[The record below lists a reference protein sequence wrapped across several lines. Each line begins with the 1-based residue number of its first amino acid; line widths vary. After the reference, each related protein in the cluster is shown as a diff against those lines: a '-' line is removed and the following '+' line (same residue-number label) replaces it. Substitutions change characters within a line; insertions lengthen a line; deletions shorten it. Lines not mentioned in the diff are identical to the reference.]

1 MADLQTGNT
10 LLIITQDI
18 KSLILQAKNSVL
30 SYVNSSLTLLYW
42 QIGTRLVNAGL
53 KDNAAKYG
61 DKAVENISISLV
73 NEYGQGFNYSSLHR
87 MMKFAEL
94 IPDQKIVATLSQDLS
109 WSHFVILITLKESLA
124 RDFYIEMCKLE
135 KWSVRQL
142 RKGID
147 SMLFERIA
155 LSKKPESMIREELE
169 SLKQG
174 EVSSNLIFKD
184 PYLLDFLGLKQA
196 YSEND
201 LEMAILRE
209 MEAFILELGSGFTF
223 VERQKRMVIDGED
236 FHLDLLFYHR
246 KLRRLIAIELKLGKF
261 KAAYKGQM
269 ELYLRWLDKHDRA
282 SHEES
287 PLGIILCSVKG
298 KETVELLELDK
309 SGIHVAEYL
318 TELPP
323 KDILVAKLDQT
334 VQEARDRYNVPLI
347 ENKQ

>member
-1 MADLQTGNT
+1 MEDPKKDIALSS
-10 LLIITQDI
+10 ITQDI
-18 KSLILQAKNSVL
+18 ITLIATAKSSAL

-42 QIGTRLVNAGL
+42 QIGKRLLSAGL
-53 KDNAAKYG
+53 RDNAAKYG
-61 DKAVENISISLV
+61 DRAVENISTFLV

-87 MMKFAEL
+87 MMRFAEL
-94 IPDQKIVATLSQDLS
+94 IPDQEIVATLSQDLS
-109 WSHFVILITLKESLA
+109 WSHFVILITLRESLA
-124 RDFYIEMCKLE
+124 RDFYIEMCRLE
-135 KWSVRQL
+135 RWSVRQL
-142 RKGID
+142 RKSID
-147 SMLFERIA
+147 SMLFERVA
-155 LSKKPESMIREELE
+155 LSKKPEGMIRAELD
-169 SLKQG
+169 SIKKG
-174 EVSSNLIFKD
+174 EISTNLVFKD

-209 MEAFILELGSGFTF
+209 MESFILELGSGFTF
-223 VERQKRMVIDGED
+223 VERQKRMIIDGED

-282 SHEES
+282 AQEES

-298 KETVELLELDK
+298 LETVELLELDK

-323 KDILVAKLDQT
+323 KDLLVAKLDRT
-334 VQEARDRYNVPLI
+334 IKEAREKYNVLLI
-347 ENKQ
+347 EDKQ

>member
-1 MADLQTGNT
+1 MADLQADNT
-10 LLIITQDI
+10 LSNVTQDI
-18 KSLILQAKNSVL
+18 KTLIATAKNSVV
-30 SYVNSSLTLLYW
+30 SYVNSTLTILYW
-42 QIGTRLVNAGL
+42 QIGKRLVDEGL
-53 KDNAAKYG
+53 GGDRQDYG
-61 DKAVENISISLV
+61 SRTVEIISSELV
-73 NEYGQGFNYSSLHR
+73 LEYGQGFGVKNLRR
-87 MMKFAEL
+87 MIQFAE
-94 IPDQKIVATLSQDLS
+94 IYPDEQIVVTLSRQLS
-109 WSHFVILITLKESLA
+109 WSHFVIFITLKESLA

-142 RKGID
+142 RKSID
-147 SMLFERIA
+147 SMLFERVA
-155 LSKKPESMIREELE
+155 LSKQPESMIREELK
-169 SLKQG
+169 SIKTG
-174 EVSSNLIFKD
+174 EVSSNLVFKD
-184 PYLLDFLGLKQA
+184 PYLLDFLGLKQT

-223 VERQKRMVIDGED
+223 VERQKRMIIDGED

-261 KAAYKGQM
+261 KPAYKGQM

-323 KDILVAKLDQT
+323 KDILVAKLECT
-334 VQEARDRYNVPLI
+334 IQEARDK
-347 ENKQ
+347 KQYPAN